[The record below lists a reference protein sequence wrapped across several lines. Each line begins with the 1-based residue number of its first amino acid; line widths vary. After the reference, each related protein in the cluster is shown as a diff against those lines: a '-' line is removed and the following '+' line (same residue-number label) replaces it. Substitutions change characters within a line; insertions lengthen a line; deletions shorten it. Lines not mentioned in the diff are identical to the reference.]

1 MPHDYEDA
9 VPVRGLPHHDGPD
22 RHTCT
27 ASSSRASP
35 IITDVSG
42 IFAFQPTVTYRV
54 TDNFL
59 LSATYLAI
67 ATTRKTGI
75 GTFRDHDMV
84 QLRATVQ
91 LN

>member
-1 MPHDYEDA
+1 M
-9 VPVRGLPHHDGPD
+9 
-22 RHTCT
+22 
-27 ASSSRASP
+27 
-35 IITDVSG
+35 SG

-54 TDNFL
+54 NDNFL

-67 ATTRKTGI
+67 ATTRNTGI
-75 GTFRDHDMV
+75 GTFANHDMV

>member
-1 MPHDYEDA
+1 MHGKLEPRVA
-9 VPVRGLPHHDGPD
+9 
-22 RHTCT
+22 
-27 ASSSRASP
+27 

-54 TDNFL
+54 NDNFL

-67 ATTRKTGI
+67 ATTRNTGI
-75 GTFRDHDMV
+75 GTFANHDMV